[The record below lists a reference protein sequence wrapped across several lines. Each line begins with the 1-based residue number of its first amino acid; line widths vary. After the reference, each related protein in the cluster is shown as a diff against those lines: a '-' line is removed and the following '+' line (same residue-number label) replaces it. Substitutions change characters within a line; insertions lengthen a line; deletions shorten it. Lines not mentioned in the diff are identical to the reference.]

1 MAKQKVSKRAVNKY
15 PHNLS
20 KFTIVTDANSFEAR
34 GVRYLV
40 YRAPTLDVEDY
51 FERSDKWDNPRD
63 VFLHWHKRP
72 CKSIDG
78 IIINIE
84 TGQRYPINLKKYLL
98 YI

>member
-1 MAKQKVSKRAVNKY
+1 MKKKVRKDY

-20 KFTIVTDANSFEAR
+20 KFTIVTDTNSFEAY
-34 GVRYLV
+34 GIRYLV
-40 YRAPTLDVEDY
+40 YSAPTIE
-51 FERSDKWDNPRD
+51 E
-63 VFLHWHKRP
+63 
-72 CKSIDG
+72 DG

>member
-1 MAKQKVSKRAVNKY
+1 MAKKKVTVNKY

-20 KFTIVTDANSFEAR
+20 KFTIVTDVNSFKAR

-40 YRAPTLDVEDY
+40 YSAPTIE
-51 FERSDKWDNPRD
+51 E
-63 VFLHWHKRP
+63 
-72 CKSIDG
+72 DG

-98 YI
+98 YV

>member
-1 MAKQKVSKRAVNKY
+1 MKKKVRKDY

-20 KFTIVTDANSFEAR
+20 KFTIVTDINSFVAY
-34 GVRYLV
+34 GIRYLV
-40 YRAPTLDVEDY
+40 YSAPTIEQ
-51 FERSDKWDNPRD
+51 
-63 VFLHWHKRP
+63 
-72 CKSIDG
+72 DG